1 MPPRCAVFRSGPG
14 VGAQVAND
22 SSRWSPESS
31 GTGGHVGSEDVVRM
45 AVKVLAC
52 SVVAHGGPRVGVPG
66 CDLYVAQVDAG
77 VEHGGDEG
85 VPQHVGASAGVGRRP
100 GPRAGVAAG

>member
-1 MPPRCAVFRSGPG
+1 
-14 VGAQVAND
+14 
-22 SSRWSPESS
+22 
-31 GTGGHVGSEDVVRM
+31 M
-45 AVKVLAC
+45 AVKVLAR

-85 VPQHVGASAGVGRRP
+85 VPQHVGVHPWEPDTSLSSELA
-100 GPRAGVAAG
+100 